1 MDDKIQKCITHLT
14 AIASFKDE
22 LDSKEQ
28 AKKKQVIEI
37 MNRSTLAI
45 SPEVYRGL
53 DINET
58 GFNIKLSYQK
68 DKKDFDR
75 AAISELRDRALLL
88 YNTMSHSFTKKN
100 QLSKE
105 EQERQESEQKMMNDY
120 VTFANLIDIIVK
132 NLMLL

>member
-14 AIASFKDE
+14 AITNFKDE

-37 MNRSTLAI
+37 MDRSTLII
-45 SPEVYRGL
+45 SPENL
-53 DINET
+53 KNIDIINDT
-58 GFNIKLSYQK
+58 GFNIKLTYKKNK
-68 DKKDFDR
+68 DEKVFDR

-100 QLSKE
+100 
-105 EQERQESEQKMMNDY
+105 
-120 VTFANLIDIIVK
+120 
-132 NLMLL
+132 